1 MTLININHSA
11 EVRRIAQYCEG
22 AATQQARD
30 SMACP
35 RGILEHIV
43 DFFTF
48 GAVRREKVRAY
59 DEFADAMTVA
69 LHQVSL
75 DTHNAAIPER
85 PVVVFSGYTVTFTQ
99 PGEHHNAAGQV
110 AIEVSQSGKTAAA
123 RVNKDEFCRIST
135 ALLLR
140 RLGGLPSTAVVL
152 TDDNRMDLQLANLNG
167 AKLIGAKLI
176 GANLNGAKLTGAD
189 LTGADLSEADLL
201 RAKLIGAKLIG
212 ANLNGANLNGAD
224 LLRANLSGA
233 SLSKAKLNRAN
244 LREAKL
250 NRASLSEADLSE
262 ANLNRTNLREAK
274 LNGANLRGVNL
285 FMANLSEASLSG
297 TSLLGA
303 NLNGANLNGAS
314 LFIANLAG
322 ANLNGADLS
331 NISQEWALLW
341 LPNWDSAWLDAY
353 LNHINNPESGSLLTM
368 MDSIDEQYA
377 DVKLRMAR
385 ELMTLLQNTT
395 ADTSSVALPLMDI
408 LSKPPYTD
416 EADIAAWLDTVC
428 TTYIDRNNGQV
439 LPWNAGI
446 FNQSVGLFTR
456 RPALMLSHNAA
467 FIQIVAQGMAEN
479 STPAMKE
486 KAAALYETYLQHE
499 RIKPYGETAF
509 FGDYGQ
515 KPDWENPEAVNFII
529 LPAVQSGASSEPRT
543 VSAMLLSQTSLEG
556 MLSPRP
562 DSAWNNVYLYRGPD
576 HCLTDGERPAPDDLF
591 ARAFPLFNGPYQH
604 MQNTA
609 KFLLLLKTLNLGN
622 LETGF
627 VSATW
632 ARNSSSKLVSA
643 ADQKTLKDI
652 FAPKLTYSP
661 ESGRYGLNDAHYEE
675 LLSAYGL
682 TSASDAD
689 KGKTLLCLAAL
700 FIKYS
705 SSAVF
710 GTETES
716 PSALRQYAYA
726 LMAKAHS
733 LDGNLVDKGTLANW
747 TNSLLGLKGV
757 FTCSAVLS
765 NLMVE
770 LIRSRF
776 PEVLSGIMPPA
787 WG

>member
-59 DEFADAMTVA
+59 DEFADAMTLA

-85 PVVVFSGYTVTFTQ
+85 LVVVFSGYTVTFTQ

-224 LLRANLSGA
+224 
-233 SLSKAKLNRAN
+233 
-244 LREAKL
+244 
-250 NRASLSEADLSE
+250 
-262 ANLNRTNLREAK
+262 LNRTNLREAK

-622 LETGF
+622 LETAF